1 MGPTSGPQY
10 SMSGAAIAA
19 GIHAARERNLLHAY
33 TARMKATIDPEGK
46 RLPIKLDS
54 TSNGEFVPVPLSE
67 PNRAANR
74 LAHEFALRNSK
85 KLNLTRRNF
94 LVSACG
100 AASTLLAFNAA
111 NAAAGR
117 TGGFF
122 ELEREAALDQQL
134 AQARTGGKG
143 EFIFDVQGHFVDPA
157 GAWVKNAPAD
167 AFKWSPKASCAL
179 GREGGRSYLNC
190 LGPDEFVK
198 DVFLDSDTDMMVLSF
213 VPSTREGEPVT
224 IQAAD
229 AVRRIVERLQGTH
242 RLLLHGRV
250 NPNQLGD
257 LETMDELAS
266 RWRVSAW
273 KTYTQYG
280 PGGKGYFLS
289 DEVGTR
295 FIEKARSLGIKVIC
309 VHKGLPFGKRS
320 YEHSQCSDIGV
331 VAKRFPD
338 VKFLVYHSGFVT
350 SVKEGPYDH
359 AARKDGIDTLIRSLT
374 ENEVKPNSNVYAE
387 LGSTWRFLMR
397 DPEQAAHGLG
407 KLIKYCGEENVLWG
421 TDSIWYG
428 SPQDQ
433 IQAFRTFQISSELRD
448 RFGYSEITPA
458 LRAKIFGLNGAKV
471 YGLSA
476 AEVKKYTGADRMAR
490 ERLAYLEDPQ
500 PHYLTYGP
508 KTRREFL
515 DLLRI
520 SSASP

>member
-1 MGPTSGPQY
+1 
-10 SMSGAAIAA
+10 
-19 GIHAARERNLLHAY
+19 
-33 TARMKATIDPEGK
+33 MKTTIDPEGK
-46 RLPIKLDS
+46 RLPIKLDA
-54 TSNGEFVPVPLSE
+54 TSNGEFVPVPLSAA
-67 PNRAANR
+67 NRAANR
-74 LAHEFALRNSK
+74 LAHAAASENA
-85 KLNLTRRNF
+85 RRLGLSRRKF
-94 LVSACG
+94 LLSSCG
-100 AASTLLAFNAA
+100 VASTLLAFNDA
-111 NAAAGR
+111 NAAAGGG
-117 TGGFF
+117 GGFF
-122 ELEREAALDQQL
+122 ELEKDSALDFQL

-143 EFIFDVQGHFVDPA
+143 EFIFDVQGHFVDPS

-179 GREGGRSYLNC
+179 GRDGGRSYLNC
-190 LGPDEFVK
+190 LGPEEFVK

-250 NPNQLGD
+250 NPNQPGD

-266 RWRVSAW
+266 RWQVSAW

-289 DEVGTR
+289 DDAGTR
-295 FIEKARSLGIKVIC
+295 FIEKARSLGVKVIC
-309 VHKGLPFGKRS
+309 VHKGLPFGPRS

-331 VAKRFPD
+331 VARRFPD

-350 SVKEGPYDH
+350 SVKEAPYEQ
-359 AARKDGIDTLIRSLT
+359 AAKRDGIDTLIRSLI

-397 DPEQAAHGLG
+397 DPEQAAHALG
-407 KLIKYCGEENVLWG
+407 KLIKYCGEDNVLWG

-433 IQAFRTFQISSELRD
+433 IVAFRTFQISPQLRE
-448 RFGYSEITPA
+448 RFGYPEITAA

-471 YGLSA
+471 YSLSA
-476 AEVKKYTGADRMAR
+476 GEVKKYTSRDSVAR
-490 ERLAYLEDPQ
+490 ERTAYFDNPQ

-515 DLLRI
+515 NLLRI
-520 SSASP
+520 SGGSP